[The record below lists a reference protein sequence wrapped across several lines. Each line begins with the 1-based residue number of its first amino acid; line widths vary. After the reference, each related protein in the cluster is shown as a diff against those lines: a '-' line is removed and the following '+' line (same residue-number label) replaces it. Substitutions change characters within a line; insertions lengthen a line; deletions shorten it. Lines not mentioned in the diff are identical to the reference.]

1 MDYKI
6 KLTKPFKFEDET
18 YTEIDLSALEDLN
31 TNQLAE
37 AERRFERSGNVS
49 TKNLT

>member
-18 YTEIDLSALEDLN
+18 YTEIDLSAGND
-31 TNQLAE
+31 ARSE
-37 AERRFERSGNVS
+37 A
-49 TKNLT
+49 NLRW